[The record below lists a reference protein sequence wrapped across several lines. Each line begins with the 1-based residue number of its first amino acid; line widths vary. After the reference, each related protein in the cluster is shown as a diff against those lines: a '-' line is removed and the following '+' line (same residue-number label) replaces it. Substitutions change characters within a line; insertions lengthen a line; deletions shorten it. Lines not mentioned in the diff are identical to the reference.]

1 MVRLLSELQG
11 EQHQREHQS
20 PRRHPAD
27 SQALKKII
35 NSLAA
40 GRPASEAALLA
51 SGGRPKRSDSK
62 DSGAG
67 TPAFGAQS
75 VPDSNGTDLEPL
87 PAEAAPP
94 TGGQMLYAGSVDR
107 TASFKAHRDA
117 FFFLLQRE
125 LEKVRA

>member
-1 MVRLLSELQG
+1 MYVSLT
-11 EQHQREHQS
+11 
-20 PRRHPAD
+20 AANK
-27 SQALKKII
+27 QALKKII

-67 TPAFGAQS
+67 TPAFGAQAVPDGNVPDGN

-125 LEKVRA
+125 LEKVSVTRHGMT